1 MAFASPRTSEAGI
14 ALVAPTEADYGGSS
28 FWFGSSFTA
37 VAGVSTPHDV
47 HIDQTCKLFS
57 GSFQLFSGSFHV
69 AGSTQGD
76 TIEFEVVDVDGVL
89 APAGTVLTQYVD
101 SMFVVDDERRTL
113 ASGQAANIVAGL
125 YLRVVYHSTGQQN
138 VTINLDWQVFR

>member
-47 HIDQTCKLFS
+47 HIDQTCK
-57 GSFQLFSGSFHV
+57 LFSGSFHV